1 MVDQPRDVAG
11 WLRAL
16 CEEGCVTPTH
26 PWAACSARPAG
37 FDAARFSRGQ
47 RVALDNIFSMA
58 YAELVSMLMMFA
70 FEDQTAVLLATGR
83 SDTPIKAYFRYLST
97 MRRVRTWYEGDIW
110 DPESAAGRNVRA
122 VRGMHD
128 HVTRR
133 LEDSGTGSSLHVRA
147 AALLP
152 AGPASDPG
160 LDGGVAG
167 AAREAF
173 ADVCPA
179 APSATATCAAGPAIN
194 QRSMAVTQVAFIGL
208 FVLEPARFG
217 AHAVTDEDLDA
228 LVYVWWILGRALG
241 ILDRYNVCGDSLPEA
256 LGEGSLR
263 DDDGLL
269 RLRTARAR
277 CRAIVGGW
285 ALPRL
290 ALASER
296 WQLMASAL
304 CDGAALAAPGLSLP
318 LSLGFL
324 VDVLGAVARRPF
336 SGPAVERV
344 MSRRDRVWRV
354 LYRVVLDHA
363 MRAAPGRAFHN
374 ALFRL
379 SLWVSHWAE
388 RTCWRRDSAL
398 RGEGPNLLTQ

>member
-1 MVDQPRDVAG
+1 M
-11 WLRAL
+11 
-16 CEEGCVTPTH
+16 
-26 PWAACSARPAG
+26 
-37 FDAARFSRGQ
+37 
-47 RVALDNIFSMA
+47 DNIFSMA

-110 DPESAAGRNVRA
+110 DPESAAGRNVRVGKDNVAQQA

-194 QRSMAVTQVAFIGL
+194 QRSMAVTQV
-208 FVLEPARFG
+208 G
-217 AHAVTDEDLDA
+217 AE
-228 LVYVWWILGRALG
+228 LGQ
-241 ILDRYNVCGDSLPEA
+241 S
-256 LGEGSLR
+256 
-263 DDDGLL
+263 
-269 RLRTARAR
+269 
-277 CRAIVGGW
+277 
-285 ALPRL
+285 
-290 ALASER
+290 
-296 WQLMASAL
+296 
-304 CDGAALAAPGLSLP
+304 
-318 LSLGFL
+318 
-324 VDVLGAVARRPF
+324 
-336 SGPAVERV
+336 
-344 MSRRDRVWRV
+344 
-354 LYRVVLDHA
+354 
-363 MRAAPGRAFHN
+363 
-374 ALFRL
+374 
-379 SLWVSHWAE
+379 
-388 RTCWRRDSAL
+388 
-398 RGEGPNLLTQ
+398 